1 MEPVAASFTPSP
13 HDTKWIVNFR
23 QEQFIILNMPP
34 HIVYRWKLKIHSLLE
49 LLLAATEISTESGII
64 FPVIAQLLSSSVDVT
79 LGQPPESELSRV
91 TKQN

>member
-13 HDTKWIVNFR
+13 HDTQWIVNFR

-79 LGQPPESELSRV
+79 LGQPSESELSRV